1 MMRKLILAS
10 HGLLAAGMKDTVAM
24 IIGESDVSC
33 LSLEPGH
40 HPDEL
45 KQQLETMVK
54 EAPDIDFI
62 ILCDVFGGSV
72 ANALMHLCTYA
83 NVHVVTGM
91 NLGLVISIATADP
104 SAKAG
109 EVIRQSLDEAKK
121 YMLYANDLL

>member
-1 MMRKLILAS
+1 MRKLILAS
-10 HGLLAAGMKDTVAM
+10 HGKLSAGMKNSVAM
-24 IIGESDVSC
+24 IIGENDMTC

-45 KQQLETMVK
+45 KQQIEAMVK
-54 EAPDIDFI
+54 ETPKDEFI

-72 ANALMHLCTYA
+72 ANALMHLCTYER
-83 NVHVVTGM
+83 VHVVTGM
-91 NLGLVISIATADP
+91 NLGLVISIATAAP
-104 SAKAG
+104 SMKAA

>member
-1 MMRKLILAS
+1 MMRKYILAS
-10 HGLLAAGMKDTVAM
+10 HGQLAEGMKDTVAM
-24 IIGESDVSC
+24 IIGESDLIC
-33 LSLEPGH
+33 LSLKPGH

-45 KQQLETMVK
+45 KQQLETMIK
-54 EAPDIDFI
+54 DAYDDDFI
-62 ILCDVFGGSV
+62 ILCDIFGGSV

-83 NVHVVTGM
+83 NVHVITGM

-104 SAKAG
+104 SVKTD